1 MGSQKLASKVIINEE
16 DPRIRSIAGVDT
28 ARLGAVMLCERGPIG
43 VATLTTS
50 YEEWARVFGGFIAN
64 GNGAIIAQAFYE
76 NGGQFLHTVRT
87 VHYSDPATPS
97 SKTSAP
103 GTVTL
108 LTEALAAAAGTV
120 LGTVI
125 GPFVLAHGVT
135 LVGQVDGAGS
145 QTATISAVASSRES
159 AAETWDFTG
168 GKTLTVSINGGAT
181 QTITFV
187 DGNFA
192 DPANATA
199 EEVAAVINAG
209 ISGASA
215 SVTSGGTK
223 VTITTD
229 RKGTGASVNVIGG
242 TANALLAFTTG
253 ALAGTGNVANVEAV
267 TVSEIK
273 TIVEAAWT
281 NGSGVTVSND
291 GGAVRITSNTT
302 GVSSSILV
310 VGSST
315 ADDELGLDNATH
327 TGTDAGA
334 VDTLQVDGKT
344 DGAYANDIEVKT
356 TAATNGDSAH
366 FNLVVLDG
374 GLQVE
379 VWPNLSLDPSA
390 VDYVETVINDEDTG
404 SNLIAVTDLLAAVD
418 SPDNIPALG
427 TFGPMTGGDDGLT
440 SIGDNDFIGS
450 AVPSAKTGIRA
461 LDLVENLSL
470 LAVPDRATAAVH
482 AAMITYADTTREKS
496 IVAILDP
503 PANLAATAVITYVKS
518 TAAIQELSE
527 HGIFYW
533 PRVTIPNPAKA
544 VFGATV
550 KSVTVPPS
558 GHIAG
563 VYARTDNAPG
573 GIYQPPAGASRGI
586 LLGVNGF
593 ETDECLDQDK
603 RDLVYPER
611 INPLTTKPGL
621 PRFIDGTRTLKST
634 GNFPTIAERRG
645 VIFIE
650 QSVKRALEFARHE
663 NNTEGLRAGVDRSV
677 TSFLVTQMKLGAF
690 RTKDPKTAFFVDFGE
705 GLNPPSVVFAG
716 ILRGRIG
723 LATNKPADFIELNF
737 SQDTRALE
745 AELSNS

>member
-1 MGSQKLASKVIINEE
+1 MGSQKLASKVIINED

-28 ARLGAVMLCERGPIG
+28 ARLGAVVICERGPVG
-43 VATLTTS
+43 RQVLTTS
-50 YEEWARVFGGFIAN
+50 FEEWSRIFGGYIAN
-64 GNGAIIAQAFYE
+64 GNGALFAQGYYE

-87 VHYSDPATPS
+87 VHYSDPSNPS
-97 SKTSAP
+97 SKTSAA

-108 LTEALAAAAGTV
+108 LTAALAAAAGKV
-120 LGTVI
+120 LGTVV
-125 GPFVLAHGVT
+125 GPFALANADT
-135 LVGQVDGAGS
+135 LIGQVDGNGS
-145 QTATISAVASSRES
+145 QTATISAAAASRES
-159 AAETWDFTG
+159 TSDTWDFTG
-168 GKTLTVSINGGAT
+168 GKILTVSINGGPA

-187 DGNFA
+187 DGNFQ

-199 EEVAAVINAG
+199 AEVAAVINTQ
-209 ISGASA
+209 IVGASA
-215 SVTSGGTK
+215 SVTNTDK

-229 RKGTGASVNVIGG
+229 RKGTGAGVNVTGG

-253 ALAGTGNVANVEAV
+253 NVAGTGNVANVDAV
-267 TVSEIK
+267 TVTEIK
-273 TIVEAAWT
+273 TIIEAAWT
-281 NGSGVTVSND
+281 NGSGVTVTNV
-291 GGAVRITSNTT
+291 GGAVQIASNTT
-302 GVSSSILV
+302 GVTSSILV
-310 VGSST
+310 VGTST

-344 DGAYANDIEVKT
+344 DGSYANDLEIKI
-356 TAATNGDSAH
+356 TAPTSGESGH

-374 GLQVE
+374 GLSVE

-390 VDYVETVINDEDTG
+390 ADYVETIVNDEDNG
-404 SNLIAVTDLLAAVD
+404 SNLVVVTDLLAAVE
-418 SPDNIPALG
+418 SPDNVPAVG
-427 TFGPMTGGDDGLT
+427 TFGPLTGGDDGLT
-440 SIGDNDFIGS
+440 SIDDNDFIGS
-450 AVPSAKTGIRA
+450 AIPSQKTGIRA

-470 LAVPDRATAAVH
+470 LAVPDRATAAVQ
-482 AAMITYADTTREKS
+482 AAMITYADTIREKS

-503 PANLAATAVITYVKS
+503 PSNLSATQMITYVKS

-527 HGIFYW
+527 HGIIYW
-533 PRVTIPNPAKA
+533 PRVTVPNPAKA
-544 VFGATV
+544 IFGATV

-573 GIYQPPAGASRGI
+573 GVYQPPAGAIRGV
-586 LLGVNGF
+586 LLGINGF
-593 ETDECLDQDK
+593 ETDEVLDQDK

-621 PRFIDGTRTLKST
+621 PRFIDGTKTLRST
-634 GNFPTIAERRG
+634 GSFPTIAERRG

-650 QSVKRALEFARHE
+650 QSIKHALEFARHE

-690 RTKDPKTAFFVDFGE
+690 RSKDPKTAFFVDFGE
-705 GLNPPSVVFAG
+705 GLNPASVVFAG

-745 AELSNS
+745 AELNS